1 MLLAGW
7 LTRSIVAGRRSERA
21 PARRHS
27 SVIAIVGGGLA
38 GITAARVLFRE
49 RAPFVLFEREP
60 VLGGR
65 VRTEVTPEGF
75 RLDRGFQVLFTRY
88 PAVRRFVDLKQLG
101 LCAFTPGAVIL
112 GPGGERDELADPLR
126 VPASVWKT
134 LRSPALSL
142 ADKGRVALEV
152 ADLRLRIA
160 EGIWADRDTTTHAY
174 LHQRGFSEAA
184 IERFF
189 RPLFGGIFLD
199 RSLNTSSNAF
209 RFTFKMLA
217 EGDTAVPALG
227 IGELARQ
234 LAAPLPPGSLRL
246 GVTVEALLRE
256 GGRVTGARIGDE
268 EFRADAVILA
278 IDSPTAAALSGEAL
292 PAAGNGVTTLYFAG
306 PRPVTDEQRL
316 LLNADPEGTINEAV
330 QISNVAPQYA
340 PPGEHL
346 LSVTVLGNRPEPDA
360 DIEAKV
366 RTELSGW
373 FGDDAVAH
381 QRLLS
386 LSRIAFA
393 QFSQPAGFAERLPS
407 VRSALPGLYHGGEYT
422 RASSINGAMEAGEA
436 AARAVLEDL
445 A

>member
-1 MLLAGW
+1 M
-7 LTRSIVAGRRSERA
+7 IV
-21 PARRHS
+21 
-27 SVIAIVGGGLA
+27 IVGGGLA

-49 RAPFVLFEREP
+49 RVPFLLFERDGA
-60 VLGGR
+60 LGGR
-65 VRTEVTPEGF
+65 VRTEITAEGF

-88 PAVRRFVDLKQLG
+88 PAVRRHVELQQLG
-101 LCAFTPGAVIL
+101 LCPFTPGAVIL
-112 GPGGERDELADPLR
+112 GPAGERSELDDPLR
-126 VPASVWKT
+126 VPAKVWKT
-134 LRSPALSL
+134 LRSPVLSL

-160 EGIWADRDTTTHAY
+160 EGIWTDRDTTTHAY
-174 LHQRGFSEAA
+174 LHQRGFSEPA

-189 RPLFGGIFLD
+189 RPFFGGIFLD

-209 RFTFKMLA
+209 RFILKMLV

-234 LAAPLPPGSLRL
+234 LAAPLPPASLRL
-246 GVTVEALLRE
+246 GVAVDALLHE
-256 GGRVTGARIGDE
+256 GERVVGVRAGGE
-268 EFRADAVILA
+268 EWRAEAVILA
-278 IDSPTAAALSGEAL
+278 ANAPTAAALSGL
-292 PAAGNGVTTLYFAG
+292 PLPTVGHGVTTLYFAG
-306 PRPVTDEQRL
+306 PRPVTEETRL

-346 LSVTVLGNRPEPDA
+346 LCVTILGDRDEPEA
-360 DIEAKV
+360 DLEAKA

-373 FGDDAVAH
+373 FGDDLVAH

-386 LSRIAFA
+386 LSRIAFG
-393 QFSQPAGFAERLPS
+393 QFAQPAGFAERLPP
-407 VRSALPGLYHGGEYT
+407 VRSGVPGLYHGGEYV
-422 RASSINGAMEAGEA
+422 RASSINGAIEAGEA
-436 AARAVLEDL
+436 AARAALEDY

>member
-1 MLLAGW
+1 M
-7 LTRSIVAGRRSERA
+7 
-21 PARRHS
+21 
-27 SVIAIVGGGLA
+27 IAIVGGGLA
-38 GITAARVLFRE
+38 GITAARLLLRG
-49 RAPFVLFEREP
+49 RAPFVLFERDA

-65 VRTEVTPEGF
+65 VRTDVTPEGF

-88 PAVRRFVDLKQLG
+88 PAVRRFVDLNQLG

-112 GPGGERDELADPLR
+112 GPGGEREELADPLR
-126 VPASVWKT
+126 VPASIWKT
-134 LRSPALSL
+134 LRSSALSL
-142 ADKGRVALEV
+142 ADKGRVALEI

-189 RPLFGGIFLD
+189 RPFFGGIFLD
-199 RSLNTSSNAF
+199 RSLNTSANAF

-217 EGDTAVPALG
+217 EGDTTVPALG
-227 IGELARQ
+227 MGELPRQ
-234 LAAPLPPGSLRL
+234 LAAPLPPASLRI
-246 GVTVEALLRE
+246 GVAVEALLRE
-256 GGRVTGARIGDE
+256 GGRITGVRAAGE
-268 EFRADAVILA
+268 ELPADAVILCV
-278 IDSPTAAALSGEAL
+278 DSPAAATLSGEAL
-292 PAAGNGVTTLYFAG
+292 PAAGSGVTTLYFAG
-306 PRPVTDEQRL
+306 PRPLTEERRL

-346 LSVTVLGNRPEPDA
+346 LCVTALGERTEPDA
-360 DIEAKV
+360 DLEAKV

-373 FGDDAVAH
+373 FGDAAVAH

-386 LSRIAFA
+386 IERITFG
-393 QFSQPAGFAERLPS
+393 QFPQPAGFVDRLPS
-407 VRSALPGLYHGGEYT
+407 TRGALPGLYHGGEYT